1 MISKGFY
8 DVRSITDFKDLLTQS
23 AALFPLRPA
32 FKIKDAEGNIVDVTY
47 RRLLNTVN
55 YLGTA
60 LCSLG
65 LKGEKIAVI
74 GKNSHKW
81 CEAYLAVTC
90 GTGVVVP
97 IDKELMSD
105 DIYNIM
111 EVSDC
116 RAIFYDKAGGEKLL
130 ENPERFGEN
139 IIPIACFE
147 GVGLPGELFFDD
159 LVMSGRTQFKGGNTA
174 YAEEKIDPEAMSSLL
189 FTSGTT
195 GNAKGVMLSQRNIC
209 SDITAVSEVVKIYPE
224 DRILS
229 VLPLHHTYESS
240 LSFLMLMYS
249 GGCLCFCEGLRYM
262 QKNMQEYEPTVFVT
276 VPLMLEKFHARI
288 LKKVSEKKL
297 GRFALS
303 LGKLSQTSGESF
315 VSGLTEKIF
324 AEVKRQFGG
333 KLRLVI
339 TGAAALNPEVAKD
352 FKTFGIPVYIG
363 YGLTECS
370 PLVIGNND
378 RLQLPDSVGE
388 PLPGVEAKIN
398 EPDSTGVGEIFV
410 KGPMVMM
417 GYYKNE
423 EATREVF
430 TEDGW
435 FKTGDMGSVDSDN
448 HFKIVG
454 RCKNVIVTK
463 NGKNIY
469 PEEVEYYL
477 NKNPFVSESIV
488 FGADC
493 DEAEE
498 GTQVE
503 AKIFPDVA
511 EIMSKFKNQTT
522 PTKEQV
528 FKTISDVVKEVNK
541 KLPKYKHI
549 KHFDVRESEFIKTTT
564 NKIKRYAN
572 LSETKEGEASS
583 GEEEASKQEILK

>member
-1 MISKGFY
+1 MITKRFY
-8 DVRSITDFKDLLTQS
+8 DVRSIVDFKDLLTQS

-32 FKIKDAEGNIVDVTY
+32 FKIKDDEGKIVDITY

-60 LCSLG
+60 LCALG

-74 GKNSHKW
+74 GKNTHKW

-90 GTGVVVP
+90 GTGVIVP

-105 DIYNIM
+105 DIYNIL
-111 EVSDC
+111 EVSGC

-130 ENPERFGEN
+130 ENPDRFSKD

-147 GVGLPGELFFDD
+147 GVGFPGELFFDD
-159 LVMSGRTQFKGGNTA
+159 LVLSGRTTFKGGNTS
-174 YAEEKIDPEAMSSLL
+174 YAEEKIDPEALSSLL

-209 SDITAVSEVVKIYPE
+209 SDIMAVCSVVKINPE

-229 VLPLHHTYESS
+229 VLPLHHTYECS
-240 LSFLMLMYS
+240 LSFLLLMYC
-249 GGCLCFCEGLRYM
+249 GGCLCFCEGLRYI

-297 GRFALS
+297 GKFALS
-303 LGKLSQTSGESF
+303 LGKLAQTGGEGF

-324 AEVKRQFGG
+324 AEVKKQFGG

-378 RLQLPDSVGE
+378 RLQLPDAVGE

-417 GYYKNE
+417 GYYNNE

-435 FKTGDMGSVDSDN
+435 FKTGDMGSVDEEN

-477 NKNPFVSESIV
+477 NKNPFVSESLV

-503 AKIFPDVA
+503 AKIFPDIA
-511 EIMSKFKNQTT
+511 EIMAKFKNQTP

-528 FKTISDVVKEVNK
+528 FKTINDVVKEVNK

-549 KHFDVRESEFIKTTT
+549 KRFDVRESEFIKTTT
-564 NKIKRYAN
+564 SKIKRYAN
-572 LSETKEGEASS
+572 LPEENKEGCDES
-583 GEEEASKQEILK
+583 ENKKEILK

>member
-1 MISKGFY
+1 MISNAFY
-8 DVRSITDFKDLLTQS
+8 DIRTITDFKDLLTQS

-32 FKIKDAEGNIVDVTY
+32 FKIKDSEGNIIDITY
-47 RRLLNTVN
+47 RRFLNTVN

-65 LKGEKIAVI
+65 LKGEKIAVV

-81 CEAYLAVTC
+81 CMAYLAVTC
-90 GTGVVVP
+90 GTGVIVP

-105 DIYNIM
+105 DICNII
-111 EVSDC
+111 EAADC
-116 RAIFYDKAGGEKLL
+116 KAVFYDKASGEKLL
-130 ENPERFGEN
+130 ENKDRLKSDL
-139 IIPIACFE
+139 IPIACFE
-147 GVGLPGELFFDD
+147 GAGLEGELFFDD
-159 LVMSGRTQFKGGNTA
+159 LVMSGRAEFKGGNTS
-174 YAEEKIDPEAMSSLL
+174 YAEAKIDSEALASLL

-209 SDITAVSEVVKIYPE
+209 SDIMAVSSVVKLYPE

-229 VLPLHHTYESS
+229 VLPLHHTYECS

-249 GGCLCFCEGLRYM
+249 GGCLCFCEGLRYI
-262 QKNMQEYEPTVFVT
+262 QKNMQEYEPTIFVT

-288 LKKVSEKKL
+288 LKKVSEKKI
-297 GRFALS
+297 GKFALS
-303 LGKLSQTSGESF
+303 LGKLAQTGGESF

-333 KLRLVI
+333 KLRVVI

-378 RLQLPDSVGE
+378 RLQLPDSVGV

-398 EPDSTGVGEIFV
+398 EPDSTGVGEIYV

-417 GYYKNE
+417 GYYNNE

-435 FKTGDMGSVDSDN
+435 FKTGDMGSVDEEN
-448 HFKIVG
+448 RFKIVG

-477 NKNPFVSESIV
+477 NKNPFVSESLV

-503 AKIFPDVA
+503 AKIFPDIA
-511 EIMSKFKNQTT
+511 EIMAKFKNQT

-528 FKTISDVVKEVNK
+528 LKTISDVVKEVNK

-549 KHFDVRESEFIKTTT
+549 KRFDVRENEFIKTTT

-572 LSETKEGEASS
+572 LSEGEPDSASEDSAKEKS
-583 GEEEASKQEILK
+583 EIK